1 MRRIQWA
8 APVIMVVA
16 EVFALGV
23 SPAEAAPKVPVVAA
37 EDFWGS
43 IARQLGGEHVEV
55 KSIIDDPETHA
66 HDYEPKPSDGAAFA
80 GAKVAIINGIGYDP
94 WANELLEAN
103 PSSERKVVNVGDVVG
118 VKEGGNPHQW
128 YSPRNVDRV
137 IDAVTDALKQAA
149 PPNAAFFDTQRQAF
163 RSEKLKRYNEIR
175 AQIKAQ
181 FQGTPVG
188 ATESIFSPLAEDL
201 GLKVLTPL
209 AFQDAIAEGEDPTA
223 ADKATVDKQITGKQI
238 KVLVYNSQ
246 NSTPDVAALL
256 DKAKK
261 AGIPVT
267 TVTETPNP
275 KGTLFQDWQVAQL
288 EDLAGALAQAT
299 GKPTIPPPAPAAPAS
314 PAPAP
319 AAPASPPPAAPA
331 ATPRPAAAAPAPAG
345 SASTTAPASP
355 SARTPA
361 SVPTAPPAGEGPSS
375 ALAHTGAAARW
386 LVPMAGTALALG
398 GLGLTVGAARRRSC
412 SAMRGA

>member
-1 MRRIQWA
+1 MRRARRGLAVA
-8 APVIMVVA
+8 AIAAVGAIA
-16 EVFALGV
+16 GT
-23 SPAEAAPKVPVVAA
+23 PAEAAPTKVSVVAA

-55 KSIIDDPETHA
+55 KSVIDDPETHA
-66 HDYEPKPSDGAAFA
+66 HDYEPRPSDGAAFA
-80 GAKVAIINGIGYDP
+80 TAKVAIINGIGYDP

-103 PSSERKVVNVGDVVG
+103 PSSGRKVVNVADIVG

-128 YSPRNVDRV
+128 YSPRSVERV

-149 PPNAAFFDTQRQAF
+149 PPNAAYFDTQRQVF
-163 RSEKLKRYNEIR
+163 RAEKLKRYNELR
-175 AQIKAQ
+175 GQIKAQ
-181 FQGTPVG
+181 FEGTPVG
-188 ATESIFSPLAEDL
+188 ATESVFAPLAEDL

-209 AFQDAIAEGEDPTA
+209 TFQDAIAEGEDPTA

-275 KGTLFQDWQVAQL
+275 KGASFQDWQVAQL
-288 EDLAGALAQAT
+288 ESLAGTLAQAT
-299 GKPTIPPPAPAAPAS
+299 GKPLPSSVDATQVTSPPAL
-314 PAPAP
+314 
-319 AAPASPPPAAPA
+319 PA
-331 ATPRPAAAAPAPAG
+331 ATEADHDHDDDHSADEHREARAASAP
-345 SASTTAPASP
+345 T
-355 SARTPA
+355 
-361 SVPTAPPAGEGPSS
+361 S
-375 ALAHTGAAARW
+375 ALASTGAGARSSVLLAGLA
-386 LVPMAGTALALG
+386 LVLG
-398 GLGLTVGAARRRSC
+398 GLGLAVGVAPRRRSRPPLHR
-412 SAMRGA
+412 A